1 MPETITER
9 KPRPRDRVE
18 IRLSGGRFFAIPQ
31 AAAEMLAVG
40 QELSDEDVTHL
51 DGIAQY
57 TRGRDKAMRMLALR
71 SRSKRE
77 IDDAMRTL
85 GLHDTIRTGIV
96 RELEESGLID
106 DARFAREFVAV
117 KKDVRRVGPH
127 RLRYDL
133 GRLGL
138 PRAAVDKALSVS
150 ARKAGQMA
158 RALATRHSARH
169 FRTKVSPTHRRHVAQ
184 GLRLRGG
191 KPYRVRL
198 VRAFRIQTLR
208 MTLRSS
214 RTIKSELIHLR
225 CGGKK

>member
-1 MPETITER
+1 MPEIITER

-40 QELSDEDVTHL
+40 QQLSDEDVAHL
-51 DGIAQY
+51 DGIDQY

-77 IDDAMRTL
+77 IDDALRAMNLR
-85 GLHDTIRTGIV
+85 DTIRTGLM
-96 RELEESGLID
+96 RELEEIGLVD

-138 PRAAVDKALSVS
+138 ARGTVDEAL
-150 ARKAGQMA
+150 AGFGADEQLTMA
-158 RALATRHSARH
+158 RALVEKQMGASVPSEKVVRRIVGMLRRKGYDYAVVNRIAYELARRIPNANVIDDMADSA
-169 FRTKVSPTHRRHVAQ
+169 
-184 GLRLRGG
+184 
-191 KPYRVRL
+191 
-198 VRAFRIQTLR
+198 
-208 MTLRSS
+208 
-214 RTIKSELIHLR
+214 ED
-225 CGGKK
+225 

>member
-1 MPETITER
+1 MPEIITER

-51 DGIAQY
+51 DGLSQY
-57 TRGRDKAMRMLALR
+57 TLGRDKAMRMLALR

-77 IDDAMRTL
+77 IDDALRTL
-85 GLHDTIRTGIV
+85 GLRDTIRTGIV
-96 RELEESGLID
+96 RELEEIGLVD

-133 GRLGL
+133 GKLGL
-138 PRAAVDKALSVS
+138 ARTAVDEALSDFG
-150 ARKAGQMA
+150 AEEQLTMA
-158 RALATRHSARH
+158 RALAEKQLGASLPNE
-169 FRTKVSPTHRRHVAQ
+169 K
-184 GLRLRGG
+184 
-191 KPYRVRL
+191 L
-198 VRAFRIQTLR
+198 VRRVIGMLRRKGYDYAVVNKVAYEMARRIPR
-208 MTLRSS
+208 AADADEVA
-214 RTIKSELIHLR
+214 IEPDEE
-225 CGGKK
+225 

>member
-1 MPETITER
+1 MPEIITER

-40 QELSDEDVTHL
+40 QELSDEDVAHI

-57 TRGRDKAMRMLALR
+57 TRGRDKVMRMLALR

-77 IDDAMRTL
+77 VDDALRTL
-85 GLHDTIRTGIV
+85 GLRDTIRTGIV
-96 RELEESGLID
+96 RELEESGLVD

-133 GRLGL
+133 GKLGL
-138 PRAAVDKALSVS
+138 GRAAVDEALSDFG
-150 ARKAGQMA
+150 AEEQLTMA
-158 RALATRHSARH
+158 RALADKQVGAALPNE
-169 FRTKVSPTHRRHVAQ
+169 K
-184 GLRLRGG
+184 
-191 KPYRVRL
+191 L
-198 VRAFRIQTLR
+198 VRRVIGMLRRKGYDYAVVNKVAYELARRIPNSNATDD
-208 MTLRSS
+208 MD
-214 RTIKSELIHLR
+214 SELDSE
-225 CGGKK
+225 

>member
-1 MPETITER
+1 MSEIITER

-40 QELSDEDVTHL
+40 QHLSDEDVAHL
-51 DGIAQY
+51 DGIDQY

-77 IDDAMRTL
+77 IDDALRAMNLR
-85 GLHDTIRTGIV
+85 DTIRTGIV
-96 RELEESGLID
+96 RELEEIGLVND
-106 DARFAREFVAV
+106 KRFAHEFVAV

-138 PRAAVDKALSVS
+138 PRSAVDEALAAFGVDE
-150 ARKAGQMA
+150 QLTMA
-158 RALATRHSARH
+158 RALVEKQMGAAPPSEKAVRRIVGMLRRKGYDYSVVNKVAYDLARRISRSAD
-169 FRTKVSPTHRRHVAQ
+169 TDDIEIEPGA
-184 GLRLRGG
+184 
-191 KPYRVRL
+191 
-198 VRAFRIQTLR
+198 
-208 MTLRSS
+208 
-214 RTIKSELIHLR
+214 E
-225 CGGKK
+225 